1 MTVCVC
7 AGRFVLVGVGRESLH
22 RFFEEASVTT
32 ASCPL
37 FDNCM
42 GWGAEYGVC
51 AAQRVY
57 IQRTRR

>member
-1 MTVCVC
+1 M
-7 AGRFVLVGVGRESLH
+7 LVGVGRESLH